1 MSLNAAWL
9 QEMAA
14 RIFTKLSAT
23 KSGVR
28 RPLVV
33 PIFKDVLLLGNGNSN
48 EYFHCKARKNLG
60 WGSHSL
66 MYMNTSTEGCK

>member
-1 MSLNAAWL
+1 MCLRAAWL

-28 RPLVV
+28 QPLVV
-33 PIFKDVLLLGNGNSN
+33 PFFEDMLLFGNDNSN
-48 EYFHCKARKNLG
+48 ECSHCKAC
-60 WGSHSL
+60 
-66 MYMNTSTEGCK
+66 MN